1 MRPALADSAARAMRR
16 LVAPWRR
23 GVRACASSARVG
35 SVGGGGVV
43 THPAWVV
50 LRRGPVAEHGVV
62 ATLYAHA
69 RSGAEL
75 LSLEPA
81 APAAGVTPAAA
92 SDEEKVFAVAFKT
105 PVADDRGLPHVL
117 EHSVLC
123 GSEKFPVREP
133 FVELMKGR

>member
-1 MRPALADSAARAMRR
+1 MRRLLAPWHGAARAC
-16 LVAPWRR
+16 A
-23 GVRACASSARVG
+23 RACS
-35 SVGGGGVV
+35 GGAGRVV
-43 THPAWVV
+43 THPAWEV
-50 LRRGPVAEHGVV
+50 LRRGTVAEHGVV
-62 ATLYAHA
+62 ATLYAHL

-81 APAAGVTPAAA
+81 APAAGAAPAAA

-123 GSEKFPVREP
+123 GSERFPVREP